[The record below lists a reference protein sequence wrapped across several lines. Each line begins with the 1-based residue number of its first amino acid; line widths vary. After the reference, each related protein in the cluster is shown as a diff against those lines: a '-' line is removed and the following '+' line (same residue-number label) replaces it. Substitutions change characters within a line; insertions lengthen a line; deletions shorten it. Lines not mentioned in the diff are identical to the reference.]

1 MRGAER
7 PAKVAWTRPFLKP
20 LKPLEKKAAQQT
32 FIDIA
37 DGIHDPD
44 EVEKLL
50 SLTGNMPLV
59 INLMAHL
66 VDSEGCSNVLSR
78 WEDEKTSLV
87 SDGYD
92 RRSNLDLSISLSLSS
107 PRLNP
112 FPHSRDLLSLL
123 SILPDGLS
131 DPELVQSKLP
141 INNILGC
148 KMALICTTLAYID
161 EHKRLKVLVPIREY
175 MQKVQSPG
183 DHLVH
188 PLLKYFQEL
197 LEFFAQYWG
206 NKSTSGTVA
215 RVSSNYS
222 NIQHI
227 VQNELK
233 QGHPDLADSIY
244 CACNLNYFSL
254 LIGQGP
260 LSVMSQINNIL
271 PHPCDHHLEAYF
283 IVELF
288 APGYRSWI
296 SNPETQVSTALEHFK
311 EFEDPHLE
319 CMCSCY
325 RNVCWTDRRSCR
337 QILPCLVKLLSGEA

>member
-1 MRGAER
+1 MAVGPHLLSMAWDTAFSRVACSTRGPNVGSGLLNETTWELAESR
-7 PAKVAWTRPFLKP
+7 SDVEEFLSLP
-20 LKPLEKKAAQQT
+20 TAVDHLRLVV
-32 FIDIA
+32 

-44 EVEKLL
+44 EVEKVL

-59 INLMAHL
+59 INLVAHL
-66 VDSEGCSNVLSR
+66 VDSEDCSNVLSR

-123 SILPDGLS
+123 SILPDGLL
-131 DPELVQSKLP
+131 DPELVQSKPP

-161 EHKRLKVLVPIREY
+161 EHKRLK
-175 MQKVQSPG
+175 
-183 DHLVH
+183 
-188 PLLKYFQEL
+188 
-197 LEFFAQYWG
+197 
-206 NKSTSGTVA
+206 
-215 RVSSNYS
+215 
-222 NIQHI
+222 HI
-227 VQNELK
+227 VQNGLK
-233 QGHPDLADSIY
+233 QGHPDLVDSIY

-271 PHPCDHHLEAYF
+271 PHPAT
-283 IVELF
+283 I
-288 APGYRSWI
+288 
-296 SNPETQVSTALEHFK
+296 T
-311 EFEDPHLE
+311 
-319 CMCSCY
+319 
-325 RNVCWTDRRSCR
+325 
-337 QILPCLVKLLSGEA
+337 